1 MAGAVRTPIGPDA
14 RLPARR
20 TLDERFYLRWPR
32 LYAALSRAVLSLPPR
47 SRLRRALLRRSMLS
61 GWSAFA
67 RWDLDLTLLRFAPGY
82 ELEPLRGWRA
92 LGIRDSYKGR
102 TGVHEWAAD
111 MRDAWEHMEVRPLEI
126 VDAGDQIVSLGQAHL
141 RARGSGVELESRF
154 AAVFWI
160 EKGLIARE
168 IHFADWD
175 EALRAAGITT
185 DPKAAGTKA
194 GTKLSDIEQQSAAAR
209 SAGDT

>member
-1 MAGAVRTPIGPDA
+1 
-14 RLPARR
+14 
-20 TLDERFYLRWPR
+20 
-32 LYAALSRAVLSLPPR
+32 
-47 SRLRRALLRRSMLS
+47 
-61 GWSAFA
+61 
-67 RWDLDLTLLRFAPGY
+67 
-82 ELEPLRGWRA
+82 
-92 LGIRDSYKGR
+92 
-102 TGVHEWAAD
+102 

-185 DPKAAGTKA
+185 NPEAAGINS
-194 GTKLSDIEQQSAAAR
+194 GIKLSDAEEPSATPP
-209 SAGDT
+209 STSGT